1 MHDVDIG
8 DLSDAVFVG
17 VNWHPERGW
26 LAAFVSR
33 YGDAF
38 GLDAA
43 ELALRIRF
51 LRQQGRDA
59 VEERRAARE
68 LEKQRFHP

>member
-1 MHDVDIG
+1 MQDVDIG
-8 DLSDAVFVG
+8 DLSDVVFVG

-38 GLDAA
+38 GLDAG
-43 ELALRIRF
+43 ELELRIRF
-51 LRQQGRDA
+51 LRQQGRDV
-59 VEERRAARE
+59 VEEKRASRE
-68 LEKQRFHP
+68 LERHRFHP

>member
-1 MHDVDIG
+1 MQDLDIG
-8 DLSDAVFVG
+8 ELSDAVFVG
-17 VNWHPERGW
+17 VNWDPERGW

-51 LRQQGRDA
+51 LRQQGRNVA
-59 VEERRAARE
+59 EEKRAERE